1 MLAKISF
8 GVMFLEILTVYAL
21 GAGLYA
27 LIELMWRGWTH
38 WTMLIC
44 GGACFTLMYLIS
56 GAALPLWVKCVICAA
71 VISLVEFGTGYLVNI
86 TLGWHVWDYSDQPLN
101 IMGQVCPLYSFF
113 WLLLSLP
120 GLALCGEIRHLLA

>member
-1 MLAKISF
+1 
-8 GVMFLEILTVYAL
+8 MFLEILTVYAL

-56 GAALPLWVKCVICAA
+56 GAALPLWAKCVICAA